1 MNAILLFHHKKEQ
14 SYVVHRKKNMEL
26 EIIMIGETSQ
36 SRTASIIC
44 FFLLCE
50 IQGKNRGHE
59 IKSGSI
65 SDLERERE
73 EGQRMKKGNRRNEF
87 DHSIYV
93 CVYGIVRTKAITL

>member
-1 MNAILLFHHKKEQ
+1 VKPVSLAQQVL
-14 SYVVHRKKNMEL
+14 YV
-26 EIIMIGETSQ
+26 
-36 SRTASIIC
+36 
-44 FFLLCE
+44 FFSSE